1 MVCVERITWLTK
13 EGLQFVPAVCLVQ
26 ASIGMKVKPK
36 PCCPCLQNL
45 EKQVE
50 EKSSDSK
57 KGQIPRTLVE
67 YGGATTI
74 HGIPYILEDGRQ
86 LFERVL
92 WVVLVTVCAFGS
104 LCFTIE
110 IYQNWDE
117 DPITTTIGTTEYDI
131 GNLEYPSITICAQG
145 SVKEI
150 IGV

>member
-1 MVCVERITWLTK
+1 MVCLERITWLTK
-13 EGLQFVPAVCLVQ
+13 EGVHFEPAVCLVQ

-36 PCCPCLQNL
+36 PCSPQNL

-50 EKSSDSK
+50 EISSDSK
-57 KGQIPRTLVE
+57 KGPIPKTLVE

-74 HGIPYILEDGRQ
+74 HGISYILEDGRQ
-86 LFERVL
+86 LFERVV
-92 WVVLVTVCAFGS
+92 WVVLVTFCALVS
-104 LCFTIE
+104 LSSTIE

-150 IGV
+150 IGA

>member
-1 MVCVERITWLTK
+1 MVCLERITWLTK
-13 EGLQFVPAVCLVQ
+13 EGLHSVPAVCLVQ

-36 PCCPCLQNL
+36 PCLQNL

-57 KGQIPRTLVE
+57 KGPIPKTLVE

-74 HGIPYILEDGRQ
+74 HGISYILEDGRQ
-86 LFERVL
+86 LFERVV
-92 WVVLVTVCAFGS
+92 WVVLVTFCALVS
-104 LCFTIE
+104 LSSTIE

-117 DPITTTIGTTEYDI
+117 DPITTTIGTTEYEI
-131 GNLEYPSITICAQG
+131 ENLEYPSITVCAQG

-150 IGV
+150 IGM

>member
-1 MVCVERITWLTK
+1 
-13 EGLQFVPAVCLVQ
+13 
-26 ASIGMKVKPK
+26 MKVK

-50 EKSSDSK
+50 ENSCDRK
-57 KGQIPRTLVE
+57 KGPILETLVE
-67 YGGATTI
+67 YSRGTTI

-86 LFERVL
+86 LFERVV
-92 WVVLVTVCAFGS
+92 WVVLVTFCALVS
-104 LCFTIE
+104 LSSTIE

-150 IGV
+150 IGA